1 MTFSAY
7 FPDDFHRSRHVLD
20 FFEQNNV
27 NMENLSLKLL
37 DRLYNREFPYYE
49 HMKGRLFRAISP
61 EWLGSKIQNCKSF
74 FSKVFEPRYMQEMTK
89 NNSRGKKVGLRI
101 TWIYLKI
108 LRSRKPGIIIL
119 TFNVIMD
126 TVRGIN
132 WAVDYP
138 VLEATYSRVGNKVRF
153 RIVFGNL
160 CNKNAPEKPFWK
172 LPIINSCIL
181 ENLYGK
187 VSKEVDSKIWHII
200 FMMIMK
206 DKMLEIKFTRRWH
219 FSRRNNTAPNAPNMI
234 VINNI
239 ESDLEST
246 DSEPVRGFAFFV
258 W

>member
-101 TWIYLKI
+101 TWIYFKI

-119 TFNVIMD
+119 AFNVIMD

-138 VLEATYSRVGNKVRF
+138 VLEATYSRVGNKVRL
-153 RIVFGNL
+153 RIVFANL
-160 CNKNAPEKPFWK
+160 CNELPPKNLSE
-172 LPIINSCIL
+172 SCQ
-181 ENLYGK
+181 
-187 VSKEVDSKIWHII
+187 
-200 FMMIMK
+200 
-206 DKMLEIKFTRRWH
+206 
-219 FSRRNNTAPNAPNMI
+219 
-234 VINNI
+234 
-239 ESDLEST
+239 
-246 DSEPVRGFAFFV
+246 
-258 W
+258 